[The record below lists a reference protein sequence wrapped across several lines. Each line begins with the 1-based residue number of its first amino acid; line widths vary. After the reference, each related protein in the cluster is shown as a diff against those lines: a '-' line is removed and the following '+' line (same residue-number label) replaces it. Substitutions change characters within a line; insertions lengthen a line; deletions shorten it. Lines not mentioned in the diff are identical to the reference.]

1 MKFLKFL
8 KFLKKIILGTIF
20 FVIKEIFSFLIKGF
34 LFLVILLG
42 IGGIV
47 LNEFFQKNKI
57 VIENESYIELD
68 LAREFKEKNKNLPEI
83 LKNEDINFYSLLKT
97 FDSIEK
103 DEKIKGVILK
113 LDNLA
118 LNRGQIEEL
127 SEKLTS
133 LKEKNK
139 IVYSYM
145 TSVDNRNYSLAAK
158 SSEIFMPPAMS
169 ANVNITGY
177 YAEMMYYKNLADR
190 LGIKVNVVHVGD
202 YKSCGEQYVKDKMS
216 PEYRENMERLL
227 NKVYDNFVEDISED
241 RKLNKNLINERIL
254 AGDLMVSEPYQLK
267 KLGMV
272 DELMYY
278 EQIKEFLGEKK
289 IVSLEKYAQYV
300 QSSKKIDKKNSDKIA
315 IIYGEGTI
323 LMGEEPRNLSDQ
335 LTPNVIVSELDKALK
350 DKNVKGI
357 VLRINS
363 PGGSALASAIINNKI
378 KEVNKVKPVYV
389 SIGGVAASGGYYIS
403 ANAKKIFADKE
414 SLTGSIGVVS
424 LIPNIKELVGK
435 IDINVEELKKGEY
448 ADIYSLTNEVNK
460 DKLDKIYASNLK
472 VYDEFLNVV
481 SEGRDLNREY
491 VHSIAQGKVW
501 LGEEALELKLVDEIG
516 GIEATISGLAK
527 DLNLTSYNVI
537 EISESLDYNS
547 ILKKYLPLMKIS
559 EKIKSTFIEKELY
572 FKSLYYF
579 PYNI

>member
-1 MKFLKFL
+1 MKIL

-20 FVIKEIFSFLIKGF
+20 FITKEIFSFLIKGF
-34 LFLVILLG
+34 LFLIIILG
-42 IGGIV
+42 ISGVV
-47 LNEFFQKNKI
+47 LNEFFKKDNI
-57 VIENESYIELD
+57 IIENESYIEID
-68 LAREFKEKNKNLPEI
+68 LAREFREKTKNLPEI
-83 LKNEDINFYSLLKT
+83 LKNEDVNFYSLLKT

-103 DEKIKGVILK
+103 EEKIKGVILK

-127 SEKLTS
+127 SKKIAS
-133 LKEKNK
+133 LKSNNK
-139 IVYSYM
+139 IIYSYM
-145 TSVDNRNYSLAAK
+145 TSVDNKNYSLATK
-158 SSEIFMPPAMS
+158 SNEIFMPPAMS

-177 YAEMMYYKNLADR
+177 YTEMMYYKNLADK

-202 YKSCGEQYVKDKMS
+202 YKSYGEQYVKDKMS
-216 PEYRENMERLL
+216 PEYKENMERLL
-227 NKVYDNFVEDISED
+227 NKVYDNFVDNISED
-241 RKLNKNLINERIL
+241 RRLNKNLINERIL

-278 EQIKEFLGEKK
+278 EQIKEFVGKK
-289 IVSLEKYAQYV
+289 KVISLDKYLQYV
-300 QSSKKIDKKNSDKIA
+300 YDNKKSTKKNNDKIA
-315 IIYGEGTI
+315 IIYAEGTI

-335 LTPNVIVSELDKALK
+335 LTPNTIIAELDKALK
-350 DKNVKGI
+350 NKNIKGI
-357 VLRINS
+357 VLRVNS
-363 PGGSALASAIINNKI
+363 PGGSALASAVINNKI
-378 KEVNKVKPVYV
+378 KEVDKVKPVYV
-389 SIGGVAASGGYYIS
+389 SIGGIAASGGYYIS
-403 ANAKKIFADKE
+403 ADAKKIFADKG

-424 LIPNIKELVGK
+424 LIPNVKELVEK
-435 IDINVEELKKGEY
+435 IDINIEELKKGEY
-448 ADIYSLTNEVNK
+448 ADIYSLTNEVTK

-501 LGEEALELKLVDEIG
+501 LGEEALELKLVDKIG
-516 GIEATISGLAK
+516 GIEDTISNLAK
-527 DLNLTSYNVI
+527 DLNLTHYDVI

-547 ILKKYLPLMKIS
+547 ILKKYIPLIEVNDKIQS
-559 EKIKSTFIEKELY
+559 IFVEKELY

>member
-1 MKFLKFL
+1 VKIL

-20 FVIKEIFSFLIKGF
+20 FITKEIFSFLIKGF
-34 LFLVILLG
+34 LFLIIILG
-42 IGGIV
+42 ISGVV
-47 LNEFFQKNKI
+47 LNEFFKKDNI
-57 VIENESYIELD
+57 IIENESYIEID
-68 LAREFKEKNKNLPEI
+68 LAREFREKTKNLPEI
-83 LKNEDINFYSLLKT
+83 LKNEDVNFYSLLKT

-127 SEKLTS
+127 SKKIAS
-133 LKEKNK
+133 LKSNNK
-139 IVYSYM
+139 IIYSYM
-145 TSVDNRNYSLAAK
+145 TSVDNRNYSLASK
-158 SSEIFMPPAMS
+158 SNEIFMPPAMS

-177 YAEMMYYKNLADR
+177 YTEMMYYKNLADK
-190 LGIKVNVVHVGD
+190 LGIKVNVIHIGD
-202 YKSCGEQYVKDKMS
+202 YKSYGEQYVKDKMS
-216 PEYRENMERLL
+216 PEYKENMERLL
-227 NKVYDNFVEDISED
+227 NKVYDNFVDNISED
-241 RKLNKNLINERIL
+241 RRLNKNLINERIL

-278 EQIKEFLGEKK
+278 EQIKEFVGKK
-289 IVSLEKYAQYV
+289 KVISLDKYLQYV
-300 QSSKKIDKKNSDKIA
+300 YDNKKSTKKNNDKIA
-315 IIYGEGTI
+315 IIYAEGTI

-335 LTPNVIVSELDKALK
+335 LTLNTIITELDKALK
-350 DKNVKGI
+350 NKNIKGI
-357 VLRINS
+357 VLRVNS
-363 PGGSALASAIINNKI
+363 PGGSALASAVINNKI

-389 SIGGVAASGGYYIS
+389 SIGGIAASGGYYIS
-403 ANAKKIFADKE
+403 ADAKKIFADKG

-424 LIPNIKELVGK
+424 LIPNVKELVEK
-435 IDINVEELKKGEY
+435 IDINIEELKKGEY
-448 ADIYSLTNEVNK
+448 ADIYSLTNEVTK

-516 GIEATISGLAK
+516 GIEDTISNLAK
-527 DLNLTSYNVI
+527 DLNLTHYDVI

-547 ILKKYLPLMKIS
+547 ILKKYIPLIEVNDKIQS
-559 EKIKSTFIEKELY
+559 IFVEKELY

>member
-1 MKFLKFL
+1 MKIL

-20 FVIKEIFSFLIKGF
+20 FITKEIFSFLIKGF
-34 LFLVILLG
+34 LFLIIILG
-42 IGGIV
+42 ISGVV
-47 LNEFFQKNKI
+47 LNEFFKKDNI
-57 VIENESYIELD
+57 IIENESYIEID
-68 LAREFKEKNKNLPEI
+68 LAREFREKTKNLPEI
-83 LKNEDINFYSLLKT
+83 LKNEDVNFYSLLKT

-127 SEKLTS
+127 SKKITS
-133 LKEKNK
+133 LKSNNK
-139 IVYSYM
+139 IIYSYM
-145 TSVDNRNYSLAAK
+145 TSVDNRNYSLATK
-158 SSEIFMPPAMS
+158 SNEIFMPPAMS

-177 YAEMMYYKNLADR
+177 YTEMMYYKNLADK

-202 YKSCGEQYVKDKMS
+202 YKSYGEQYVKDKMS
-216 PEYRENMERLL
+216 PEYKENMERLL
-227 NKVYDNFVEDISED
+227 NKVYDNFVDNISED
-241 RKLNKNLINERIL
+241 RRLNKNLINERIL

-278 EQIKEFLGEKK
+278 EQIKEFVGKK
-289 IVSLEKYAQYV
+289 KVISLDKYLQYV
-300 QSSKKIDKKNSDKIA
+300 YDNKKSTKKNNDKIA
-315 IIYGEGTI
+315 IIYAEGTI

-335 LTPNVIVSELDKALK
+335 LTPNTIIAELDKALK
-350 DKNVKGI
+350 NKNIKGI
-357 VLRINS
+357 VLRVNS
-363 PGGSALASAIINNKI
+363 PGGSALASAVINNKI

-389 SIGGVAASGGYYIS
+389 SIGGIAASGGYYIS
-403 ANAKKIFADKE
+403 ADAKKIFADKG

-424 LIPNIKELVGK
+424 LIPNVKELVEK
-435 IDINVEELKKGEY
+435 IDINIEELKKGEY
-448 ADIYSLTNEVNK
+448 ADIYSLTNEVTK

-516 GIEATISGLAK
+516 GIEDTISNLAK
-527 DLNLTSYNVI
+527 DLNLTHYDVI

-547 ILKKYLPLMKIS
+547 ILKKYIPLIEVNDKIQS
-559 EKIKSTFIEKELY
+559 IFVEKELY

>member
-1 MKFLKFL
+1 MKILR
-8 KFLKKIILGTIF
+8 FLKKIILGTIF
-20 FVIKEIFSFLIKGF
+20 FITKEIFSFLIKGF
-34 LFLVILLG
+34 LFLIIILG
-42 IGGIV
+42 ISGVV
-47 LNEFFQKNKI
+47 LNEFFKKDNI
-57 VIENESYIELD
+57 IIENESYIEID
-68 LAREFKEKNKNLPEI
+68 LAREFREKTKNLPEI
-83 LKNEDINFYSLLKT
+83 LKNEDVNFYSLLKT

-127 SEKLTS
+127 SKKIAS
-133 LKEKNK
+133 LKSNNK
-139 IVYSYM
+139 IIYSYM
-145 TSVDNRNYSLAAK
+145 TSVDNRNYSLASK
-158 SSEIFMPPAMS
+158 SNEIFMPPAMS

-177 YAEMMYYKNLADR
+177 YTEMMYYKNLADK

-202 YKSCGEQYVKDKMS
+202 YKSYGEQYVKDKMS
-216 PEYRENMERLL
+216 PEYKENMERLL
-227 NKVYDNFVEDISED
+227 NKVYDNFVDNLSED
-241 RKLNKNLINERIL
+241 RRLNKNLINERIL

-278 EQIKEFLGEKK
+278 EQIKEFVGKK
-289 IVSLEKYAQYV
+289 KVISLDKYLQYV
-300 QSSKKIDKKNSDKIA
+300 YDNKKSTKKNNDKIA
-315 IIYGEGTI
+315 IIYAEGTI

-335 LTPNVIVSELDKALK
+335 LTPNTIITELDKALK
-350 DKNVKGI
+350 NKNIKGI
-357 VLRINS
+357 VLRVNS
-363 PGGSALASAIINNKI
+363 PGGSALASAVINNKM

-389 SIGGVAASGGYYIS
+389 SIGGIAASGGYYIS
-403 ANAKKIFADKE
+403 ADAKKIFADKG

-424 LIPNIKELVGK
+424 LIPNVKELVEK
-435 IDINVEELKKGEY
+435 IDINIEELKKGEY
-448 ADIYSLTNEVNK
+448 ADIYSLTNEVTK

-516 GIEATISGLAK
+516 GIEDTISNLAK
-527 DLNLTSYNVI
+527 DLNLTHYDVI

-547 ILKKYLPLMKIS
+547 ILKKYIPLIEVNDKIQS
-559 EKIKSTFIEKELY
+559 IFVEKELY

>member
-1 MKFLKFL
+1 MKILR
-8 KFLKKIILGTIF
+8 FLKKIILGTIF
-20 FVIKEIFSFLIKGF
+20 FITKEIFSFLIKGF
-34 LFLVILLG
+34 LFLIIILG
-42 IGGIV
+42 ISGVV
-47 LNEFFQKNKI
+47 LNEFFKKDNI
-57 VIENESYIELD
+57 IIENESYIEID
-68 LAREFKEKNKNLPEI
+68 LAREFREKTKNLPEI
-83 LKNEDINFYSLLKT
+83 LKNEDVNFYSLLKT

-127 SEKLTS
+127 SKKIAS
-133 LKEKNK
+133 LKSNNK
-139 IVYSYM
+139 IIYSYM
-145 TSVDNRNYSLAAK
+145 TSVDNKNYSLATK
-158 SSEIFMPPAMS
+158 SNEIFMPPAMS

-177 YAEMMYYKNLADR
+177 YTEMMYYKNLADK

-202 YKSCGEQYVKDKMS
+202 YKSYGEQYVKDKMS
-216 PEYRENMERLL
+216 PEYKENMERLL
-227 NKVYDNFVEDISED
+227 NKVYDNFVDNISED
-241 RKLNKNLINERIL
+241 RRLNKNLINERIL

-278 EQIKEFLGEKK
+278 EQIKEFVGKK
-289 IVSLEKYAQYV
+289 KVISLDKYLQYV
-300 QSSKKIDKKNSDKIA
+300 YDNKKSTKKNNDKIA
-315 IIYGEGTI
+315 IIYAEGTI

-335 LTPNVIVSELDKALK
+335 LTPNTIIAELDKALK
-350 DKNVKGI
+350 NKNIKGI
-357 VLRINS
+357 VLRVNS
-363 PGGSALASAIINNKI
+363 PGGSALASAVINNKI
-378 KEVNKVKPVYV
+378 KEVDKVKPVYV
-389 SIGGVAASGGYYIS
+389 SIGGIAASGGYYIS
-403 ANAKKIFADKE
+403 ADAKKIFADKG

-424 LIPNIKELVGK
+424 LIPNVKELVEK
-435 IDINVEELKKGEY
+435 IDINIEELKKGEY
-448 ADIYSLTNEVNK
+448 ADIYSLTNEVTK

-516 GIEATISGLAK
+516 GIEDTISNLAK
-527 DLNLTSYNVI
+527 DLNLTHYDVI

-547 ILKKYLPLMKIS
+547 ILKKYIPLIEVNDKIQS
-559 EKIKSTFIEKELY
+559 IFVEKELY

>member
-1 MKFLKFL
+1 MKIL

-20 FVIKEIFSFLIKGF
+20 FITKEIFSFLIKGF
-34 LFLVILLG
+34 LFLIIILG
-42 IGGIV
+42 ISGVV
-47 LNEFFQKNKI
+47 LNEFFKKDNI
-57 VIENESYIELD
+57 IIENESYIEID
-68 LAREFKEKNKNLPEI
+68 LAREFREKTKNLPEI
-83 LKNEDINFYSLLKT
+83 LKNEDVNFYSLLKT

-127 SEKLTS
+127 SKKIAS
-133 LKEKNK
+133 LKSNNK
-139 IVYSYM
+139 IIYSYM
-145 TSVDNRNYSLAAK
+145 TSVDNRNYSLASK
-158 SSEIFMPPAMS
+158 SNEIFMPPAMS

-177 YAEMMYYKNLADR
+177 YTEMMYYKNLADK
-190 LGIKVNVVHVGD
+190 LGIKVNVIHIGD
-202 YKSCGEQYVKDKMS
+202 YKSYGEQYVKDKMS
-216 PEYRENMERLL
+216 PEYKENMERLL
-227 NKVYDNFVEDISED
+227 NKVYDNFVDNLSED
-241 RKLNKNLINERIL
+241 RRLNKNLINERIL

-278 EQIKEFLGEKK
+278 EQIKEFVGKK
-289 IVSLEKYAQYV
+289 KVISLDKYLQYV
-300 QSSKKIDKKNSDKIA
+300 YDNKKSTKKNNDKIA
-315 IIYGEGTI
+315 IIYAEGTI

-335 LTPNVIVSELDKALK
+335 LTPNTIITELDKALK
-350 DKNVKGI
+350 NKNIKGI
-357 VLRINS
+357 VLRVNS
-363 PGGSALASAIINNKI
+363 PGGSALASAVINNKI
-378 KEVNKVKPVYV
+378 KEVDKVKPVYV
-389 SIGGVAASGGYYIS
+389 SIGGIAASGGYYIS
-403 ANAKKIFADKE
+403 ADAKKIFADKG

-424 LIPNIKELVGK
+424 LIPNVKELVEK
-435 IDINVEELKKGEY
+435 IDINIEELKKGEY
-448 ADIYSLTNEVNK
+448 ADIYSLTNEVTK

-501 LGEEALELKLVDEIG
+501 LGEEALELKLVDKIG
-516 GIEATISGLAK
+516 GIEDTISNLAK
-527 DLNLTSYNVI
+527 DLNLTHYDVI

-547 ILKKYLPLMKIS
+547 ILKKYIPLIEVNDKIQS
-559 EKIKSTFIEKELY
+559 IFVEKELY

>member
-1 MKFLKFL
+1 MKIL

-20 FVIKEIFSFLIKGF
+20 FITKEIFSFLIKGF
-34 LFLVILLG
+34 LFLIIILG
-42 IGGIV
+42 ISGVV
-47 LNEFFQKNKI
+47 LNEFFKKDNI
-57 VIENESYIELD
+57 IIENESYIEID
-68 LAREFKEKNKNLPEI
+68 LAREFREKTKNLPEI
-83 LKNEDINFYSLLKT
+83 LKNEDVNFYSLLKT

-127 SEKLTS
+127 SKKIAS
-133 LKEKNK
+133 LKSNNK
-139 IVYSYM
+139 IIYSYM
-145 TSVDNRNYSLAAK
+145 TSVDNRNYSLATK
-158 SSEIFMPPAMS
+158 SNEIFMPPAMS

-177 YAEMMYYKNLADR
+177 YTEMMYYKNLADK

-202 YKSCGEQYVKDKMS
+202 YKSYGEQYVKDKMS
-216 PEYRENMERLL
+216 PEYKENMERLL
-227 NKVYDNFVEDISED
+227 NKVYDNFVDNISED
-241 RKLNKNLINERIL
+241 RRLNKNLINERIL

-278 EQIKEFLGEKK
+278 EQIKEFVGKK
-289 IVSLEKYAQYV
+289 KVISLDKYLQYV
-300 QSSKKIDKKNSDKIA
+300 YDNKKSTKKNNDKIA
-315 IIYGEGTI
+315 IIYAEGTI

-335 LTPNVIVSELDKALK
+335 LTPNTIITELDKALK
-350 DKNVKGI
+350 NKNIKGI
-357 VLRINS
+357 VLRVNS
-363 PGGSALASAIINNKI
+363 PGGSALASAVINNKI
-378 KEVNKVKPVYV
+378 KEVDKVKPVYV
-389 SIGGVAASGGYYIS
+389 SIGGIAASGGYYIS
-403 ANAKKIFADKE
+403 ADAKKIFADKG

-424 LIPNIKELVGK
+424 LIPNVKELVEK
-435 IDINVEELKKGEY
+435 IDINIEELKKGEY
-448 ADIYSLTNEVNK
+448 ADIYSLTNEVTK

-501 LGEEALELKLVDEIG
+501 LGEEALELKLVDKIG
-516 GIEATISGLAK
+516 GIEDTISNLAK
-527 DLNLTSYNVI
+527 DLNLTHYDVI

-547 ILKKYLPLMKIS
+547 ILKKYIPLIEVNDKIQS
-559 EKIKSTFIEKELY
+559 IFVEKELY

>member
-1 MKFLKFL
+1 MKIL

-20 FVIKEIFSFLIKGF
+20 FITKEIFSFLIKGF
-34 LFLVILLG
+34 LFLIIILG
-42 IGGIV
+42 ISGVV
-47 LNEFFQKNKI
+47 LNEFFKKDNI
-57 VIENESYIELD
+57 IIENESYIEID
-68 LAREFKEKNKNLPEI
+68 LAREFREKTKNLPEI
-83 LKNEDINFYSLLKT
+83 LKNEDVNFYSLLKT

-127 SEKLTS
+127 SKKIAS
-133 LKEKNK
+133 LKSNNK
-139 IVYSYM
+139 IIYSYM
-145 TSVDNRNYSLAAK
+145 TSVDNRNYSLATK
-158 SSEIFMPPAMS
+158 SNEIFMPPAMS

-177 YAEMMYYKNLADR
+177 YTEMMYYKNLADK
-190 LGIKVNVVHVGD
+190 LGIKVNVIHIGD
-202 YKSCGEQYVKDKMS
+202 YKSYGEQYVKDKMS
-216 PEYRENMERLL
+216 PEYKENMERLL
-227 NKVYDNFVEDISED
+227 NKVYDNFVDNLSED
-241 RKLNKNLINERIL
+241 RRLNKNLINERIL

-278 EQIKEFLGEKK
+278 EQIKEFVGKK
-289 IVSLEKYAQYV
+289 KVISLDKYLQYV
-300 QSSKKIDKKNSDKIA
+300 YDNKKSTKKNNDKIA
-315 IIYGEGTI
+315 IIYAEGTI

-335 LTPNVIVSELDKALK
+335 LTPNTIIAELDKALK
-350 DKNVKGI
+350 NKNIKGI
-357 VLRINS
+357 VLRVNS
-363 PGGSALASAIINNKI
+363 PGGSALASAVINNKI

-389 SIGGVAASGGYYIS
+389 SIGGIAASGGYYIS
-403 ANAKKIFADKE
+403 ADAKKIFADKG

-424 LIPNIKELVGK
+424 LIPNVKELVEK
-435 IDINVEELKKGEY
+435 IDINIEELKKGEY
-448 ADIYSLTNEVNK
+448 ADIYSLTNEVTK

-501 LGEEALELKLVDEIG
+501 LGEEALELKLVDKIG
-516 GIEATISGLAK
+516 GIEDTISNLAK
-527 DLNLTSYNVI
+527 DLNLTHYDVI

-547 ILKKYLPLMKIS
+547 ILKKYIPLIEVNDKIQS
-559 EKIKSTFIEKELY
+559 IFVEKELY

>member
-1 MKFLKFL
+1 MKILR
-8 KFLKKIILGTIF
+8 FLKKIILGTIF
-20 FVIKEIFSFLIKGF
+20 FITKEIFSFLIKGF
-34 LFLVILLG
+34 LFLIIILG
-42 IGGIV
+42 ISGVV
-47 LNEFFQKNKI
+47 LNEFFKKDNI
-57 VIENESYIELD
+57 IIENESYIEID
-68 LAREFKEKNKNLPEI
+68 LAREFREKTKNLPEI
-83 LKNEDINFYSLLKT
+83 LKNEDVNFYSLLKT

-127 SEKLTS
+127 SKKIAS
-133 LKEKNK
+133 LKSNNK
-139 IVYSYM
+139 IIYSYM
-145 TSVDNRNYSLAAK
+145 TSVDNRNYSLASK
-158 SSEIFMPPAMS
+158 SNEIFMPPAMS

-177 YAEMMYYKNLADR
+177 YTEMMYYKNLADK

-202 YKSCGEQYVKDKMS
+202 YKSYGEQYVKDKMS
-216 PEYRENMERLL
+216 PEYKENMERLL
-227 NKVYDNFVEDISED
+227 NKVYDNFVDNISED
-241 RKLNKNLINERIL
+241 RRLNKNLINERIL

-278 EQIKEFLGEKK
+278 EQIKEFVGKK
-289 IVSLEKYAQYV
+289 KVISLDKYLQYV
-300 QSSKKIDKKNSDKIA
+300 YDNKKSTKKNNDKIA
-315 IIYGEGTI
+315 IIYAEGTI

-335 LTPNVIVSELDKALK
+335 LTPNTIITELDKALK
-350 DKNVKGI
+350 NKNIKGI
-357 VLRINS
+357 VLRVNS
-363 PGGSALASAIINNKI
+363 PGGSALASAVINNKM

-389 SIGGVAASGGYYIS
+389 SIGGIAASGGYYIS
-403 ANAKKIFADKE
+403 ADAKKIFADKG

-424 LIPNIKELVGK
+424 LIPNVKELVEK
-435 IDINVEELKKGEY
+435 IDINIEELKKGEY
-448 ADIYSLTNEVNK
+448 ADIYSLTNEVTK

-516 GIEATISGLAK
+516 GIEDTISNLAK
-527 DLNLTSYNVI
+527 DLNLTHYDVI

-547 ILKKYLPLMKIS
+547 ILKKYIPLIEVNDKIQS
-559 EKIKSTFIEKELY
+559 IFVEKELY

>member
-1 MKFLKFL
+1 MKIL

-20 FVIKEIFSFLIKGF
+20 FITKEIFSFLIKGF
-34 LFLVILLG
+34 LFLIIILG
-42 IGGIV
+42 ISGVV
-47 LNEFFQKNKI
+47 LNEFFKKDNI
-57 VIENESYIELD
+57 IIENESYIEID
-68 LAREFKEKNKNLPEI
+68 LAREFREKTKNLPEI
-83 LKNEDINFYSLLKT
+83 LKNEDVNFYSLLKT

-127 SEKLTS
+127 SKKIAS
-133 LKEKNK
+133 LKSNNK
-139 IVYSYM
+139 IIYSYM
-145 TSVDNRNYSLAAK
+145 TSVDNRNYSLATK
-158 SSEIFMPPAMS
+158 SNEIFMPPAMS

-177 YAEMMYYKNLADR
+177 YTEMMYYKNLADK

-202 YKSCGEQYVKDKMS
+202 YKSYGEQYVKDKMS
-216 PEYRENMERLL
+216 PEYKENMERLL
-227 NKVYDNFVEDISED
+227 NKVYDNFVDNISED
-241 RKLNKNLINERIL
+241 RRLNKNLINEIIL

-278 EQIKEFLGEKK
+278 EQIKEFVGKK
-289 IVSLEKYAQYV
+289 KVISLDKYLQYV
-300 QSSKKIDKKNSDKIA
+300 YDNKKSTKKNNDKIA
-315 IIYGEGTI
+315 IIYAEGTI

-335 LTPNVIVSELDKALK
+335 LTPNTIITELDKALK
-350 DKNVKGI
+350 NKNIKGI
-357 VLRINS
+357 VLRVNS
-363 PGGSALASAIINNKI
+363 PGGSALASAVINNKI

-389 SIGGVAASGGYYIS
+389 SIGGIAASGGYYIS
-403 ANAKKIFADKE
+403 ADAKKIFADKG

-424 LIPNIKELVGK
+424 LIPNVKELVEK
-435 IDINVEELKKGEY
+435 IDINIEELKKGEY
-448 ADIYSLTNEVNK
+448 ADIYSLTNEVTK

-501 LGEEALELKLVDEIG
+501 LGEEAFELKLVDEIG
-516 GIEATISGLAK
+516 GIEDTISNLAK
-527 DLNLTSYNVI
+527 DLNLTHYDVI

-547 ILKKYLPLMKIS
+547 ILKKYIPLIEVNDKIQS
-559 EKIKSTFIEKELY
+559 IFVEKELY

>member
-1 MKFLKFL
+1 MKIL

-20 FVIKEIFSFLIKGF
+20 FITKEIFSFLIKGF
-34 LFLVILLG
+34 LFLIIILG
-42 IGGIV
+42 ISGVV
-47 LNEFFQKNKI
+47 LNEFFKKDNI
-57 VIENESYIELD
+57 IIENESYIEID
-68 LAREFKEKNKNLPEI
+68 LAREFREKTKNLPEI
-83 LKNEDINFYSLLKT
+83 LKNEDVNFYSLLKT
-97 FDSIEK
+97 FDSIKK

-127 SEKLTS
+127 SKKIAS
-133 LKEKNK
+133 LKSNNK
-139 IVYSYM
+139 IIYSYM
-145 TSVDNRNYSLAAK
+145 TSVDNRNYSLATK
-158 SSEIFMPPAMS
+158 SNEIFMPPAMS

-177 YAEMMYYKNLADR
+177 YTEMMYYKNLTDK
-190 LGIKVNVVHVGD
+190 LGIKVNVIHVGD
-202 YKSCGEQYVKDKMS
+202 YKSYGEQYVKDKMS
-216 PEYRENMERLL
+216 PEYKENMERLL
-227 NKVYDNFVEDISED
+227 NKVYDNFVDNISED
-241 RKLNKNLINERIL
+241 RRLNKNLINERIL

-278 EQIKEFLGEKK
+278 EQIKEFVGKK
-289 IVSLEKYAQYV
+289 KVISLDKYLQYV
-300 QSSKKIDKKNSDKIA
+300 YDNKKSTKKNNDKIA
-315 IIYGEGTI
+315 IIYAEGTI

-335 LTPNVIVSELDKALK
+335 LTPNTIIAELDKALK
-350 DKNVKGI
+350 NKNIKGI
-357 VLRINS
+357 VLRVNS
-363 PGGSALASAIINNKI
+363 PGGSALASAVINNKI
-378 KEVNKVKPVYV
+378 KEVDKVKPVYV
-389 SIGGVAASGGYYIS
+389 SIGGIAASGGYYIS
-403 ANAKKIFADKE
+403 ADAKKIFADKE

-424 LIPNIKELVGK
+424 LIPNVKELVEK
-435 IDINVEELKKGEY
+435 IDINIEELKKGEY
-448 ADIYSLTNEVNK
+448 ADIYSLTNEVTK

-516 GIEATISGLAK
+516 GIEDTISNLAK
-527 DLNLTSYNVI
+527 DLNLTHYDVI

-547 ILKKYLPLMKIS
+547 ILKKYIPLIEVNDKIQS
-559 EKIKSTFIEKELY
+559 IFVEKELY

>member
-1 MKFLKFL
+1 MKILKF
-8 KFLKKIILGTIF
+8 FKKIILGTIF
-20 FVIKEIFSFLIKGF
+20 FITKEIFSFLIKGF
-34 LFLVILLG
+34 LFLIIILG
-42 IGGIV
+42 ISGVV
-47 LNEFFQKNKI
+47 LNEFFKKDNI
-57 VIENESYIELD
+57 IIENESYIEID
-68 LAREFKEKNKNLPEI
+68 LAREFREKTKNLPEI
-83 LKNEDINFYSLLKT
+83 LKNEDVNFYSLLKT

-127 SEKLTS
+127 SKKIAS
-133 LKEKNK
+133 LKSNNK
-139 IVYSYM
+139 IIYSYM
-145 TSVDNRNYSLAAK
+145 TSVDNKNYSLATK
-158 SSEIFMPPAMS
+158 SNEIFMPPAMS

-177 YAEMMYYKNLADR
+177 YTEMMYYKNLADK

-202 YKSCGEQYVKDKMS
+202 YKSYGEQYVKDKMS
-216 PEYRENMERLL
+216 PEYKENMERLL
-227 NKVYDNFVEDISED
+227 NKVYDNFVDNISED
-241 RKLNKNLINERIL
+241 RRLNKNLINERIL

-278 EQIKEFLGEKK
+278 EQIKEFVGKK
-289 IVSLEKYAQYV
+289 KVISLDKYLQYV
-300 QSSKKIDKKNSDKIA
+300 YDNKKSTKKNNDKIA
-315 IIYGEGTI
+315 IIYAEGTI

-335 LTPNVIVSELDKALK
+335 LTPNTIIAELDKALK
-350 DKNVKGI
+350 NKNIKGI
-357 VLRINS
+357 VLRVNS
-363 PGGSALASAIINNKI
+363 PGGSALASAVINNKI

-389 SIGGVAASGGYYIS
+389 SIGGIAASGGYYIS
-403 ANAKKIFADKE
+403 ADAKKIFADKG

-424 LIPNIKELVGK
+424 LIPNVKELVEK
-435 IDINVEELKKGEY
+435 IDINIEELKKGEY
-448 ADIYSLTNEVNK
+448 ADIYSLTNEVTK

-501 LGEEALELKLVDEIG
+501 LGEEALELKLVDKIG
-516 GIEATISGLAK
+516 GIEDTISNLAK
-527 DLNLTSYNVI
+527 DLNLTHYDVI

-547 ILKKYLPLMKIS
+547 ILKKYIPLIEVNDKIQS
-559 EKIKSTFIEKELY
+559 IFVEKELY

>member
-1 MKFLKFL
+1 MKIL

-20 FVIKEIFSFLIKGF
+20 FITKEIFSFLIKGF
-34 LFLVILLG
+34 LFLIIILG
-42 IGGIV
+42 ISGVV
-47 LNEFFQKNKI
+47 LNEFFKKDNI
-57 VIENESYIELD
+57 IIENESYIEID
-68 LAREFKEKNKNLPEI
+68 LAREFREKTKNLPEI
-83 LKNEDINFYSLLKT
+83 LKNEDVNFYSLLKT

-127 SEKLTS
+127 SKKIAS
-133 LKEKNK
+133 LKSNNK
-139 IVYSYM
+139 IIYSYM
-145 TSVDNRNYSLAAK
+145 TSVDNRNYSLATK
-158 SSEIFMPPAMS
+158 SNEIFMPPAMS

-177 YAEMMYYKNLADR
+177 YTEMMYYKNLADK

-202 YKSCGEQYVKDKMS
+202 YKSYGEQYVKDKMS
-216 PEYRENMERLL
+216 PEYKENMERLL
-227 NKVYDNFVEDISED
+227 NKVYDNFVDNISED
-241 RKLNKNLINERIL
+241 RRLNKNLINERIL

-278 EQIKEFLGEKK
+278 EQIKEFVGKK
-289 IVSLEKYAQYV
+289 KVISLDKYLQYV
-300 QSSKKIDKKNSDKIA
+300 YDNKKSTKKNNDKIA
-315 IIYGEGTI
+315 IIYAEGTI

-335 LTPNVIVSELDKALK
+335 LTPNTIIAELDKALK
-350 DKNVKGI
+350 NKNIKGI
-357 VLRINS
+357 VLRVNS
-363 PGGSALASAIINNKI
+363 PGGSALASAVINNKI

-389 SIGGVAASGGYYIS
+389 SIGGIAASGGYYIS
-403 ANAKKIFADKE
+403 ADAKKIFADKG

-424 LIPNIKELVGK
+424 LIPNVKELVEK
-435 IDINVEELKKGEY
+435 IDINIEELKKGEY
-448 ADIYSLTNEVNK
+448 ADIYSLTNEVTK

-516 GIEATISGLAK
+516 GIEDTISNLAK
-527 DLNLTSYNVI
+527 DLNLTHYDII

-547 ILKKYLPLMKIS
+547 ILKKYIPLIEVNDKIQS
-559 EKIKSTFIEKELY
+559 IFVEKELY

>member
-1 MKFLKFL
+1 MKILKF
-8 KFLKKIILGTIF
+8 FKKIILGTIF
-20 FVIKEIFSFLIKGF
+20 FITKEIFSFLIKGF
-34 LFLVILLG
+34 LFLIIILG
-42 IGGIV
+42 ISGVV
-47 LNEFFQKNKI
+47 LNEFFKKDNI
-57 VIENESYIELD
+57 IIENESYIEID
-68 LAREFKEKNKNLPEI
+68 LAREFREKTKNLPEI
-83 LKNEDINFYSLLKT
+83 LKNEDVNFYSLLKT

-127 SEKLTS
+127 SKKIAS
-133 LKEKNK
+133 LKSNNK
-139 IVYSYM
+139 IIYSYM
-145 TSVDNRNYSLAAK
+145 TSVDNRNYSLATK
-158 SSEIFMPPAMS
+158 SNEIFMPPAMS

-177 YAEMMYYKNLADR
+177 YTEMMYYKNLADK

-202 YKSCGEQYVKDKMS
+202 YKSYGEQYVKDKMS
-216 PEYRENMERLL
+216 PEYKENMERLL
-227 NKVYDNFVEDISED
+227 NKVYDNFVDNISED
-241 RKLNKNLINERIL
+241 RRLNKNLINERIL

-278 EQIKEFLGEKK
+278 EQIKEFVGKK
-289 IVSLEKYAQYV
+289 KVISLDKYLQYV
-300 QSSKKIDKKNSDKIA
+300 YDNKKSTKKNNDKIA
-315 IIYGEGTI
+315 IIYAEGTI

-335 LTPNVIVSELDKALK
+335 LTPNTIITELDKALK
-350 DKNVKGI
+350 NKNIKGI
-357 VLRINS
+357 VLRVNS
-363 PGGSALASAIINNKI
+363 PGGSALASAVINNKI

-389 SIGGVAASGGYYIS
+389 SIGGIAASGGYYIS
-403 ANAKKIFADKE
+403 ADAKKIFADKG

-424 LIPNIKELVGK
+424 LIPNVKELVEK
-435 IDINVEELKKGEY
+435 IDINIEELKKGEY
-448 ADIYSLTNEVNK
+448 ADIYSLTNEVTK

-501 LGEEALELKLVDEIG
+501 LGEEALELKLVDKIG
-516 GIEATISGLAK
+516 GIEDTISNLAK
-527 DLNLTSYNVI
+527 DLNLTHYDVI

-547 ILKKYLPLMKIS
+547 ILKKYIPLIEVNDKIQS
-559 EKIKSTFIEKELY
+559 IFVEKELY

>member
-1 MKFLKFL
+1 MKIL

-20 FVIKEIFSFLIKGF
+20 FITKEIFSFLIKGF
-34 LFLVILLG
+34 LFLIIILG
-42 IGGIV
+42 ISGVV
-47 LNEFFQKNKI
+47 LNEFFKKDNI
-57 VIENESYIELD
+57 IIENESYIEID
-68 LAREFKEKNKNLPEI
+68 LAREFREKTKNLPEI
-83 LKNEDINFYSLLKT
+83 LKNEDVNFYSLLKT

-127 SEKLTS
+127 SKKIAS
-133 LKEKNK
+133 LKSNNK
-139 IVYSYM
+139 IIYSYM
-145 TSVDNRNYSLAAK
+145 TSVDNRNYSLATK
-158 SSEIFMPPAMS
+158 SNEIFMPPAMS

-177 YAEMMYYKNLADR
+177 YTEMMYYKNLADK

-202 YKSCGEQYVKDKMS
+202 YKSYGEQYVKDKMS
-216 PEYRENMERLL
+216 PEYKENMERLL
-227 NKVYDNFVEDISED
+227 NKVYDNFVDNISEN
-241 RKLNKNLINERIL
+241 RRLNKNLINERIL

-278 EQIKEFLGEKK
+278 EQIKEFVGKK
-289 IVSLEKYAQYV
+289 KVISLDKYLQYV
-300 QSSKKIDKKNSDKIA
+300 YDNKKSTKKNNDKIA
-315 IIYGEGTI
+315 IIYAEGTI

-335 LTPNVIVSELDKALK
+335 LTPNTIIAELDKALK
-350 DKNVKGI
+350 NKNIKGI
-357 VLRINS
+357 VLRVNS
-363 PGGSALASAIINNKI
+363 PGGSALASAVINNKI

-389 SIGGVAASGGYYIS
+389 SIGGIAASGGYYIS
-403 ANAKKIFADKE
+403 ADAKKIFADKG

-424 LIPNIKELVGK
+424 LIPNVKELVEK
-435 IDINVEELKKGEY
+435 IDINIEELKKGEY
-448 ADIYSLTNEVNK
+448 ADIYSLTNEVTK

-501 LGEEALELKLVDEIG
+501 LGEEALELKLVDKIG
-516 GIEATISGLAK
+516 GIEDTISNLAK
-527 DLNLTSYNVI
+527 DLNLTHYDVI

-547 ILKKYLPLMKIS
+547 ILKKYIPLIEVNDKIQS
-559 EKIKSTFIEKELY
+559 IFVEKELY

>member
-1 MKFLKFL
+1 MKIL

-20 FVIKEIFSFLIKGF
+20 FITKEIFSFLIKGF
-34 LFLVILLG
+34 LVLIIILG
-42 IGGIV
+42 ISGVV
-47 LNEFFQKNKI
+47 LNEFFKKDNI
-57 VIENESYIELD
+57 IIENESYIEID
-68 LAREFKEKNKNLPEI
+68 LAREFREKTKNLPEI
-83 LKNEDINFYSLLKT
+83 LKNEDVNFYSLLKT

-127 SEKLTS
+127 SKKIAS
-133 LKEKNK
+133 LKSNNK
-139 IVYSYM
+139 IIYSYM
-145 TSVDNRNYSLAAK
+145 TSVDNRNYSLASK
-158 SSEIFMPPAMS
+158 SNEIFMPPAMS

-177 YAEMMYYKNLADR
+177 YTEMMYYKNLADK
-190 LGIKVNVVHVGD
+190 LGIKVNVIHIGD
-202 YKSCGEQYVKDKMS
+202 YKSYGEQYVKDKMS
-216 PEYRENMERLL
+216 PEYKENMERLL
-227 NKVYDNFVEDISED
+227 NKVYDNFVDNISED
-241 RKLNKNLINERIL
+241 RRLNKNLINERIL

-278 EQIKEFLGEKK
+278 EQIKEFVGKK
-289 IVSLEKYAQYV
+289 KVISLDKYLQYV
-300 QSSKKIDKKNSDKIA
+300 YDNKKSTKKNNDKIA
-315 IIYGEGTI
+315 IIYAEGTI

-335 LTPNVIVSELDKALK
+335 LTPNTIITELDKALK
-350 DKNVKGI
+350 NKNIKGI
-357 VLRINS
+357 VLRVNS
-363 PGGSALASAIINNKI
+363 PGGSALASAVINNKI

-389 SIGGVAASGGYYIS
+389 SIGGIAASGGYYIS
-403 ANAKKIFADKE
+403 ADAKKIFADKG

-424 LIPNIKELVGK
+424 LIPNVKELVEK
-435 IDINVEELKKGEY
+435 IDINIEELKKGEY
-448 ADIYSLTNEVNK
+448 ADIYSLTNEVTK

-516 GIEATISGLAK
+516 GIEDTISNLAK
-527 DLNLTSYNVI
+527 DLNLTHYDVI

-547 ILKKYLPLMKIS
+547 ILKKYIPLIEVNDKIQS
-559 EKIKSTFIEKELY
+559 IFVEKELY

>member
-1 MKFLKFL
+1 MKIL
-8 KFLKKIILGTIF
+8 KFLKKIIFGTIF
-20 FVIKEIFSFLIKGF
+20 FIIKEIFSFLIKGF
-34 LFLVILLG
+34 LFLIILLG
-42 IGGIV
+42 LSSVI
-47 LNEFFQKNKI
+47 LNEFFKKDSI
-57 VIENESYIELD
+57 IIENESYVEVD
-68 LAREFKEKNKNLPEI
+68 LAREFREKNKNLPEI

-103 DEKIKGVILK
+103 DDKVKGVVLK
-113 LDNLA
+113 LDNLT

-133 LKEKNK
+133 LKAKNK
-139 IVYSYM
+139 TVYSYM
-145 TSVDNRNYSLAAK
+145 TSVDNRNYSLATK
-158 SSEIFMPPAMS
+158 SSEIFMPPVMS

-202 YKSCGEQYVKDKMS
+202 YKSYGEQYVKDKMS

-227 NKVYDNFVEDISED
+227 NKVYDNFVENISED
-241 RKLNKNLINERIL
+241 RKLNRNLINERIL
-254 AGDLMVSEPYQLK
+254 DGDLMVSEPYQLK

-289 IVSLEKYAQYV
+289 IVSLEKYTQYV
-300 QSSKKIDKKNSDKIA
+300 QSTKKLNRKNSEKIA
-315 IIYGEGTI
+315 IIYAEGTI

-335 LTPNVIVSELDKALK
+335 LTPNVILSELDKALK
-350 DKNVKGI
+350 DKNIKGI
-357 VLRINS
+357 VLRVNS

-378 KEVNKVKPVYV
+378 KEVNKKKPVYV

-403 ANAKKIFADKE
+403 ADAKKIFADRG

-481 SEGRDLNREY
+481 SEGRELDREY

-501 LGEEALELKLVDEIG
+501 LGEEALNLKLVDEIG
-516 GIEATISGLAK
+516 GIETAINGLAK
-527 DLNLTSYNVI
+527 DLNLNNYDIV
-537 EISESLDYNS
+537 EISESLNYNS
-547 ILKKYLPLMKIS
+547 LLKKYLPLMKLS
-559 EKIKSTFIEKELY
+559 EKIQSTFIEKELY

>member
-1 MKFLKFL
+1 MKILR
-8 KFLKKIILGTIF
+8 FLKKIILGTIF
-20 FVIKEIFSFLIKGF
+20 FITKEIFSFLIKGF
-34 LFLVILLG
+34 LFLIIILG
-42 IGGIV
+42 ISGVV
-47 LNEFFQKNKI
+47 LNEFFKKDNI
-57 VIENESYIELD
+57 IIENESYIEID
-68 LAREFKEKNKNLPEI
+68 LAREFREKTKNLPEI
-83 LKNEDINFYSLLKT
+83 LKNEDVNFYSLLKT

-127 SEKLTS
+127 SKKIAS
-133 LKEKNK
+133 LKSNNK
-139 IVYSYM
+139 IIYSYM
-145 TSVDNRNYSLAAK
+145 TSVDNRNYSLATK
-158 SSEIFMPPAMS
+158 SNEIFMPPAMS

-177 YAEMMYYKNLADR
+177 YTEMMYYKNLADK

-202 YKSCGEQYVKDKMS
+202 YKSYGEQYVKDKMS
-216 PEYRENMERLL
+216 PEYKENMERLL
-227 NKVYDNFVEDISED
+227 NKVYDNFVDNISED
-241 RKLNKNLINERIL
+241 RRLNKNLINERIL

-278 EQIKEFLGEKK
+278 EQIKEFVGKK
-289 IVSLEKYAQYV
+289 KVISLDKYLQYV
-300 QSSKKIDKKNSDKIA
+300 YDNKKSTKKNNDKIA
-315 IIYGEGTI
+315 IIYAEGTI

-335 LTPNVIVSELDKALK
+335 LTPNTIIAELDKALK
-350 DKNVKGI
+350 NKNIKGI
-357 VLRINS
+357 VLRVNS
-363 PGGSALASAIINNKI
+363 PGGSALASAVINNKI

-389 SIGGVAASGGYYIS
+389 SIGGIAASGGYYIS
-403 ANAKKIFADKE
+403 ADAKKIFADKG

-424 LIPNIKELVGK
+424 LIPNVKELVEK
-435 IDINVEELKKGEY
+435 IDINIEELKKGEY
-448 ADIYSLTNEVNK
+448 ADIYSLTNEVTK

-516 GIEATISGLAK
+516 GIEDTISNLAK
-527 DLNLTSYNVI
+527 DLNLTHYDVI

-547 ILKKYLPLMKIS
+547 ILKKYIPLIEVNDKIQS
-559 EKIKSTFIEKELY
+559 IFVEKELY

>member
-1 MKFLKFL
+1 MKIL

-20 FVIKEIFSFLIKGF
+20 FITKEIFSFLIKGF
-34 LFLVILLG
+34 LFLIIILG
-42 IGGIV
+42 ISGVV
-47 LNEFFQKNKI
+47 LNEFFKKDNI
-57 VIENESYIELD
+57 IIENESYIEID
-68 LAREFKEKNKNLPEI
+68 LAREFREKTKNLPEI
-83 LKNEDINFYSLLKT
+83 LKNEDVNFYSLLKT

-127 SEKLTS
+127 SKKIAS
-133 LKEKNK
+133 LKSNNK
-139 IVYSYM
+139 IIYSYM
-145 TSVDNRNYSLAAK
+145 TSVDNRNYSLASK
-158 SSEIFMPPAMS
+158 SNEIFMPPAMS

-177 YAEMMYYKNLADR
+177 YTEMMYYKNLADK
-190 LGIKVNVVHVGD
+190 LGIKVNVIHIGD
-202 YKSCGEQYVKDKMS
+202 YKSYGEQYVKDKMS
-216 PEYRENMERLL
+216 PEYKENMERLL
-227 NKVYDNFVEDISED
+227 NKVYDNFVDNLSED
-241 RKLNKNLINERIL
+241 RRLNKNLINERIL

-272 DELMYY
+272 NELMYY
-278 EQIKEFLGEKK
+278 EQIKEFVGKK
-289 IVSLEKYAQYV
+289 KVISLDKYLQYV
-300 QSSKKIDKKNSDKIA
+300 YDNKKSTKKNNDKIA
-315 IIYGEGTI
+315 IIYAEGTI

-335 LTPNVIVSELDKALK
+335 LTPNTIITELDKALK
-350 DKNVKGI
+350 NKNIKGI
-357 VLRINS
+357 VLRVNS
-363 PGGSALASAIINNKI
+363 PGGSALASAVINNKI

-389 SIGGVAASGGYYIS
+389 SIGGIAASGGYYIS
-403 ANAKKIFADKE
+403 ADAKKIFADKG

-424 LIPNIKELVGK
+424 LIPNVKELVEK
-435 IDINVEELKKGEY
+435 IDINIEELKKGEY
-448 ADIYSLTNEVNK
+448 ADIYSLTNEVTK

-516 GIEATISGLAK
+516 GIEDTISNLAK
-527 DLNLTSYNVI
+527 DLNLTHYDVI

-547 ILKKYLPLMKIS
+547 ILKKYIPLIEVNDKIQS
-559 EKIKSTFIEKELY
+559 IFVEKELY

>member
-1 MKFLKFL
+1 MKIL

-20 FVIKEIFSFLIKGF
+20 FITKEIFSFLIKGF
-34 LFLVILLG
+34 LFLIIILG
-42 IGGIV
+42 ISGVV
-47 LNEFFQKNKI
+47 LNEFFKKDNI
-57 VIENESYIELD
+57 IIENESYIEID
-68 LAREFKEKNKNLPEI
+68 LAREFREKTKNLPEI
-83 LKNEDINFYSLLKT
+83 LKNEDVNFYSLLKT

-127 SEKLTS
+127 SKKIAS
-133 LKEKNK
+133 LKSNNK
-139 IVYSYM
+139 IIYSYM
-145 TSVDNRNYSLAAK
+145 TSVDNRNYSLATK
-158 SSEIFMPPAMS
+158 SNEIFMPPAMS

-177 YAEMMYYKNLADR
+177 YTEMMYYKNLADK

-202 YKSCGEQYVKDKMS
+202 YKSYGEQYVKDKMS
-216 PEYRENMERLL
+216 PEYKENMERLL
-227 NKVYDNFVEDISED
+227 NKVYDNFVDNISED
-241 RKLNKNLINERIL
+241 RRLNKNLINERIL

-278 EQIKEFLGEKK
+278 EQIKEFVGKK
-289 IVSLEKYAQYV
+289 KVISLDKYLQYV
-300 QSSKKIDKKNSDKIA
+300 YDNKKSTKKNNDKIA
-315 IIYGEGTI
+315 IIYAEGTI

-335 LTPNVIVSELDKALK
+335 LTPNTIITELDKALK
-350 DKNVKGI
+350 NKNIKGI
-357 VLRINS
+357 VLRVNS
-363 PGGSALASAIINNKI
+363 PGGSALASAVINNKI

-389 SIGGVAASGGYYIS
+389 SIGGIAASGGYYIS
-403 ANAKKIFADKE
+403 ADAKKIFADKG

-424 LIPNIKELVGK
+424 LIPNVKELVEK
-435 IDINVEELKKGEY
+435 IDINIEELKKGEY
-448 ADIYSLTNEVNK
+448 ADIYSLTNEVTK

-516 GIEATISGLAK
+516 GIEDTISNLAK
-527 DLNLTSYNVI
+527 DLNLTHYDVI

-547 ILKKYLPLMKIS
+547 ILKKYIPLIEVSDKIQS
-559 EKIKSTFIEKELY
+559 IFVEKELY

>member
-1 MKFLKFL
+1 MKIL

-20 FVIKEIFSFLIKGF
+20 FITKEIFSFLIKGF
-34 LFLVILLG
+34 LFLIIILG
-42 IGGIV
+42 ISGVV
-47 LNEFFQKNKI
+47 LNEFFKKDNI
-57 VIENESYIELD
+57 IIENESYIEID
-68 LAREFKEKNKNLPEI
+68 LAREFREKTKNLPEI
-83 LKNEDINFYSLLKT
+83 LKNEDVNFYSLLKT

-127 SEKLTS
+127 SKKIAS
-133 LKEKNK
+133 LKSNNK
-139 IVYSYM
+139 IIYSYM
-145 TSVDNRNYSLAAK
+145 TSVDNKNYSLATK
-158 SSEIFMPPAMS
+158 SNEIFMPPAMS

-177 YAEMMYYKNLADR
+177 YTEMMYYKNLADK

-202 YKSCGEQYVKDKMS
+202 YKSYGEQYVKDKMS
-216 PEYRENMERLL
+216 PEYKENMERLL
-227 NKVYDNFVEDISED
+227 NKVYDNFVDNISED
-241 RKLNKNLINERIL
+241 RRLNKNLINERIL

-278 EQIKEFLGEKK
+278 EQIKEFVGKK
-289 IVSLEKYAQYV
+289 KVISLDKYLQYV
-300 QSSKKIDKKNSDKIA
+300 YDNKKSTKKNNDKIA
-315 IIYGEGTI
+315 IIYAEGTI

-335 LTPNVIVSELDKALK
+335 LTPNTIITELDKALK
-350 DKNVKGI
+350 NKNIKGI
-357 VLRINS
+357 VLRVNS
-363 PGGSALASAIINNKI
+363 PGGSALASAVINNKI

-389 SIGGVAASGGYYIS
+389 SIGGIAASGGYYIS
-403 ANAKKIFADKE
+403 ADAKKIFADKG

-424 LIPNIKELVGK
+424 LIPNVKELVEK
-435 IDINVEELKKGEY
+435 IDINIEELKKGEY
-448 ADIYSLTNEVNK
+448 ADIYSLTNEVTK

-516 GIEATISGLAK
+516 GIEDTISNLAK
-527 DLNLTSYNVI
+527 DLNLTHYDVI

-547 ILKKYLPLMKIS
+547 ILKKYIPLIEVNDKIQS
-559 EKIKSTFIEKELY
+559 IFVEKELY

>member
-1 MKFLKFL
+1 MKILR
-8 KFLKKIILGTIF
+8 FLKKIILGTIF
-20 FVIKEIFSFLIKGF
+20 FITKEIFSFLIKGF
-34 LFLVILLG
+34 LFLIIILG
-42 IGGIV
+42 ISGVV
-47 LNEFFQKNKI
+47 LNEFFKKDNI
-57 VIENESYIELD
+57 IIENESYIEID
-68 LAREFKEKNKNLPEI
+68 LAREFREKTKNLPEI
-83 LKNEDINFYSLLKT
+83 LKNEDVNFYSLLKT

-127 SEKLTS
+127 SKKIAS
-133 LKEKNK
+133 LKSNNK
-139 IVYSYM
+139 IIYSYM
-145 TSVDNRNYSLAAK
+145 TSVDNRNYSLATK
-158 SSEIFMPPAMS
+158 SNEIFMPPAMS

-177 YAEMMYYKNLADR
+177 YTEMMYYKNLTDK
-190 LGIKVNVVHVGD
+190 LGIKVNVIHVGD
-202 YKSCGEQYVKDKMS
+202 YKSYGEQYVKDKMS
-216 PEYRENMERLL
+216 PEYKENMERLL
-227 NKVYDNFVEDISED
+227 NKVYDNFVDNISEN
-241 RKLNKNLINERIL
+241 RRLNKNLINERIL

-278 EQIKEFLGEKK
+278 EQIKEFVGKKK
-289 IVSLEKYAQYV
+289 IISLDKYLQYV
-300 QSSKKIDKKNSDKIA
+300 YDNKKSTKKNNDKIA
-315 IIYGEGTI
+315 IIYAEGTI

-335 LTPNVIVSELDKALK
+335 LTPNTIIAELDKALK
-350 DKNVKGI
+350 NKNIKGI

-363 PGGSALASAIINNKI
+363 PGGSALASAVINNKI
-378 KEVNKVKPVYV
+378 KEVDKVKPVYV
-389 SIGGVAASGGYYIS
+389 SIGGIAASGGYYIS
-403 ANAKKIFADKE
+403 ADAKKIFADKG

-424 LIPNIKELVGK
+424 LIPNVKELVEK
-435 IDINVEELKKGEY
+435 IDINIEELKKGEY
-448 ADIYSLTNEVNK
+448 ADIYSLTNEVTK

-516 GIEATISGLAK
+516 GIEDTISNLAK
-527 DLNLTSYNVI
+527 DLNLTHYDVI

-547 ILKKYLPLMKIS
+547 ILKKYIPLIEVNDKIQS
-559 EKIKSTFIEKELY
+559 IFVEKELY

>member
-1 MKFLKFL
+1 MKIL

-20 FVIKEIFSFLIKGF
+20 FITKEIFSFLIKGF
-34 LFLVILLG
+34 LFLIIILG
-42 IGGIV
+42 ISGVV
-47 LNEFFQKNKI
+47 LNEFFKKDNI
-57 VIENESYIELD
+57 IIENESYIEID
-68 LAREFKEKNKNLPEI
+68 LAREFREKTKNLPEI
-83 LKNEDINFYSLLKT
+83 LKNEDVNFYSLLKT

-127 SEKLTS
+127 SKKIAS
-133 LKEKNK
+133 LKSNNK
-139 IVYSYM
+139 IIYSYM
-145 TSVDNRNYSLAAK
+145 TSVDNRNYSLATK
-158 SSEIFMPPAMS
+158 SNEIFMPPAMS

-177 YAEMMYYKNLADR
+177 YTEMMYYKNLTDK
-190 LGIKVNVVHVGD
+190 LGIKVNVIHVGD
-202 YKSCGEQYVKDKMS
+202 YKSYGEQYVKDKMS
-216 PEYRENMERLL
+216 PEYKENMERLL
-227 NKVYDNFVEDISED
+227 NKVYDNFVDNISED
-241 RKLNKNLINERIL
+241 RRLNKNLINERIL

-278 EQIKEFLGEKK
+278 EQIKEFVGKK
-289 IVSLEKYAQYV
+289 KVISLDKYLQYV
-300 QSSKKIDKKNSDKIA
+300 YDNKKSTKKNNDKIA
-315 IIYGEGTI
+315 IIYAEGTI

-335 LTPNVIVSELDKALK
+335 LTPNTIIAELDKALK
-350 DKNVKGI
+350 NKNIKGI
-357 VLRINS
+357 VLRVNS
-363 PGGSALASAIINNKI
+363 PGGSALASAVINNKI
-378 KEVNKVKPVYV
+378 KEVDKVKPVYV
-389 SIGGVAASGGYYIS
+389 SIGGIAASGGYYIS
-403 ANAKKIFADKE
+403 ADAKKIFADKG

-424 LIPNIKELVGK
+424 LIPNVKELVEK
-435 IDINVEELKKGEY
+435 IDINIEELKKGEY
-448 ADIYSLTNEVNK
+448 ADIYSLTNEVTK

-516 GIEATISGLAK
+516 GIEDTISNLAK
-527 DLNLTSYNVI
+527 DLNLTHYDVI

-547 ILKKYLPLMKIS
+547 ILKKYIPLIEVNDKIQS
-559 EKIKSTFIEKELY
+559 IFVEKELY

>member
-1 MKFLKFL
+1 MKIL

-20 FVIKEIFSFLIKGF
+20 FITKEIFSFLIKGF
-34 LFLVILLG
+34 LFLIIILG
-42 IGGIV
+42 ISGVV
-47 LNEFFQKNKI
+47 LNEFFKKDNI
-57 VIENESYIELD
+57 IIENESYIEID
-68 LAREFKEKNKNLPEI
+68 LVREFREKTKNLPEI
-83 LKNEDINFYSLLKT
+83 LKNEDVNFYSLLKT

-127 SEKLTS
+127 SKKIAS
-133 LKEKNK
+133 LKSNNK
-139 IVYSYM
+139 IIYSYM
-145 TSVDNRNYSLAAK
+145 TSVDNRNYSLATK
-158 SSEIFMPPAMS
+158 SNEIFMPPAMS

-177 YAEMMYYKNLADR
+177 YTEMMYYKNLADK

-202 YKSCGEQYVKDKMS
+202 YKSYGEQYVKDKMS
-216 PEYRENMERLL
+216 PEYKENMERLL
-227 NKVYDNFVEDISED
+227 NKIYDNFVDNISED
-241 RKLNKNLINERIL
+241 RRLNKNLINERIL

-278 EQIKEFLGEKK
+278 EQIKEFVGKK
-289 IVSLEKYAQYV
+289 KVISLDKYLQYV
-300 QSSKKIDKKNSDKIA
+300 YDNKKSTKKNNDKIA
-315 IIYGEGTI
+315 IIYAEGTI

-335 LTPNVIVSELDKALK
+335 LTPNTIITELDKALK
-350 DKNVKGI
+350 NKNIKGI
-357 VLRINS
+357 VLRVNS
-363 PGGSALASAIINNKI
+363 PGGSALASAVINNKI
-378 KEVNKVKPVYV
+378 KEVDKVKPVYV
-389 SIGGVAASGGYYIS
+389 SIGGIAASGGYYIS
-403 ANAKKIFADKE
+403 ADAKKIFADKG

-424 LIPNIKELVGK
+424 LIPNVKELVEK
-435 IDINVEELKKGEY
+435 IDINIEELKKGEY
-448 ADIYSLTNEVNK
+448 ADIYSLTNEVTK

-501 LGEEALELKLVDEIG
+501 LGEEALELKLVDKIG
-516 GIEATISGLAK
+516 GIEDTISNLAK
-527 DLNLTSYNVI
+527 DLNLTHYDVI

-547 ILKKYLPLMKIS
+547 ILKKYIPLIEVNDKIQS
-559 EKIKSTFIEKELY
+559 IFVEKELY

>member
-1 MKFLKFL
+1 MKIL

-20 FVIKEIFSFLIKGF
+20 FITKEIFSFLIKGF
-34 LFLVILLG
+34 LFLIIILG
-42 IGGIV
+42 ISGVV
-47 LNEFFQKNKI
+47 LNEFFKKDNI
-57 VIENESYIELD
+57 IIENESYIEID
-68 LAREFKEKNKNLPEI
+68 LAREFREKTKNLPEI
-83 LKNEDINFYSLLKT
+83 LKNEDVNFYSLLKT

-127 SEKLTS
+127 SKKIAS
-133 LKEKNK
+133 LKSNNK
-139 IVYSYM
+139 IIYSYM
-145 TSVDNRNYSLAAK
+145 TSVDNRNYSLATK
-158 SSEIFMPPAMS
+158 SNEIFMPPAMS

-177 YAEMMYYKNLADR
+177 YTEMMYYKNLTDK
-190 LGIKVNVVHVGD
+190 LGIKVNVIHVGD
-202 YKSCGEQYVKDKMS
+202 YKSYGDQYVKDKMS
-216 PEYRENMERLL
+216 PEYKENMERLL
-227 NKVYDNFVEDISED
+227 NKVYDNFVDNISED
-241 RKLNKNLINERIL
+241 RRLNKNLINERIL

-278 EQIKEFLGEKK
+278 EQIKEFVGKK
-289 IVSLEKYAQYV
+289 KVISLDKYLQYV
-300 QSSKKIDKKNSDKIA
+300 YDNKKSTKKNNDKIA
-315 IIYGEGTI
+315 IIYAEGTI

-335 LTPNVIVSELDKALK
+335 LTPNTIITELDKALK
-350 DKNVKGI
+350 NKNIKGI
-357 VLRINS
+357 VLRVNS
-363 PGGSALASAIINNKI
+363 PGGSALASAVINNKI

-389 SIGGVAASGGYYIS
+389 SIGGIAASGGYYIS
-403 ANAKKIFADKE
+403 ADAKKIFADKG

-424 LIPNIKELVGK
+424 LIPNVKELVEK
-435 IDINVEELKKGEY
+435 IDINIEELKKGEY
-448 ADIYSLTNEVNK
+448 ADIYSLTNEVTK

-516 GIEATISGLAK
+516 GIEDTISNLAK
-527 DLNLTSYNVI
+527 DLNLTHYDVI

-547 ILKKYLPLMKIS
+547 ILKKYIPLIEVNDKIQS
-559 EKIKSTFIEKELY
+559 IFVEKELY

>member
-1 MKFLKFL
+1 MKILR
-8 KFLKKIILGTIF
+8 FLKKIILGTIF
-20 FVIKEIFSFLIKGF
+20 FITKEIFSFLIKGF
-34 LFLVILLG
+34 LFLIIILG
-42 IGGIV
+42 ISGVV
-47 LNEFFQKNKI
+47 LNEFFKKDNI
-57 VIENESYIELD
+57 IIENESYIEID
-68 LAREFKEKNKNLPEI
+68 LAREFREKTKNLPEI
-83 LKNEDINFYSLLKT
+83 LKNEDVNFYSLLIT

-127 SEKLTS
+127 SKKIAS
-133 LKEKNK
+133 LKSNNK
-139 IVYSYM
+139 IIYSYM
-145 TSVDNRNYSLAAK
+145 TSVDNKNYSLATK
-158 SSEIFMPPAMS
+158 SNEIFMPPAMS

-177 YAEMMYYKNLADR
+177 YTEMMYYKNLADK

-202 YKSCGEQYVKDKMS
+202 YKSYGEQYVKDKMS
-216 PEYRENMERLL
+216 PEYKENMERLL
-227 NKVYDNFVEDISED
+227 NKVYDNFLDNISED
-241 RKLNKNLINERIL
+241 RRLNKNLINERIL

-278 EQIKEFLGEKK
+278 EQIKEFVGKK
-289 IVSLEKYAQYV
+289 KVISLDKYLQYV
-300 QSSKKIDKKNSDKIA
+300 YDNKKSTKKNNDKIA
-315 IIYGEGTI
+315 IIYAEGTI

-335 LTPNVIVSELDKALK
+335 LTPNTIIAELDKALK
-350 DKNVKGI
+350 NKNIKGI
-357 VLRINS
+357 VLRVNS
-363 PGGSALASAIINNKI
+363 PGGSALASAVINNKI

-389 SIGGVAASGGYYIS
+389 SIGGIAASGGYYIS
-403 ANAKKIFADKE
+403 ADAKKIFADKG

-424 LIPNIKELVGK
+424 LIPNVKELVEK
-435 IDINVEELKKGEY
+435 IDINIEELKKGEY
-448 ADIYSLTNEVNK
+448 ADIYSLTNEVTK

-516 GIEATISGLAK
+516 GIEDTISNLAK
-527 DLNLTSYNVI
+527 DLNLTHYDVI

-547 ILKKYLPLMKIS
+547 ILKKYIPLIEVNDKIQS
-559 EKIKSTFIEKELY
+559 IFVEKELY

>member
-1 MKFLKFL
+1 MKIL

-20 FVIKEIFSFLIKGF
+20 FITKEIFSFLIKGF
-34 LFLVILLG
+34 LFLIIILG
-42 IGGIV
+42 ISGVV
-47 LNEFFQKNKI
+47 LNEFFKKDNI
-57 VIENESYIELD
+57 IIENESYIEID
-68 LAREFKEKNKNLPEI
+68 LAREFREKTKNLPEI
-83 LKNEDINFYSLLKT
+83 LKNEDVNFYSLLKT

-127 SEKLTS
+127 SKKIAS
-133 LKEKNK
+133 LKSNNK
-139 IVYSYM
+139 IIYSYM
-145 TSVDNRNYSLAAK
+145 TSVDNRNYSLATK
-158 SSEIFMPPAMS
+158 SNEIFMPPAMS

-177 YAEMMYYKNLADR
+177 YTEMMYYKNLTDK

-202 YKSCGEQYVKDKMS
+202 YKSYGEQYVKDKMS
-216 PEYRENMERLL
+216 PEYKENMERLL
-227 NKVYDNFVEDISED
+227 NKVYDNFVDNISED
-241 RKLNKNLINERIL
+241 RRLNKNLINEIIL

-278 EQIKEFLGEKK
+278 EQIKEFVGKK
-289 IVSLEKYAQYV
+289 KVISLDKYLQYV
-300 QSSKKIDKKNSDKIA
+300 YDNKKSTKKNNDKIA
-315 IIYGEGTI
+315 IIYAEGTI

-335 LTPNVIVSELDKALK
+335 LTPNTIIAELDKALK
-350 DKNVKGI
+350 NKNIKGI
-357 VLRINS
+357 VLRVNS
-363 PGGSALASAIINNKI
+363 PGGSALASAVINNKI
-378 KEVNKVKPVYV
+378 KEVDKVKPVYV
-389 SIGGVAASGGYYIS
+389 SIGGIAASGGYYIS
-403 ANAKKIFADKE
+403 ADAKKIFADKE

-424 LIPNIKELVGK
+424 LIPNVKELVEK
-435 IDINVEELKKGEY
+435 IDINIEELKKGEY
-448 ADIYSLTNEVNK
+448 ADIYSLTNEVTK

-501 LGEEALELKLVDEIG
+501 LGEEALELKLVDKIG
-516 GIEATISGLAK
+516 GIEDTISNLAK
-527 DLNLTSYNVI
+527 DLNLTHYDVI

-547 ILKKYLPLMKIS
+547 ILKKYIPLIEVNDKIQS
-559 EKIKSTFIEKELY
+559 IFVEKELY

>member
-1 MKFLKFL
+1 MKIL

-20 FVIKEIFSFLIKGF
+20 FITKEIFSFLIKGF
-34 LFLVILLG
+34 LFLIIILG
-42 IGGIV
+42 ISGVV
-47 LNEFFQKNKI
+47 LNEFFKKDNI
-57 VIENESYIELD
+57 IIENESYIEID
-68 LAREFKEKNKNLPEI
+68 LAREFREKTKNLPEI
-83 LKNEDINFYSLLKT
+83 LKNEDVNFYSLLKT

-127 SEKLTS
+127 SKKIAS
-133 LKEKNK
+133 LKSNNK
-139 IVYSYM
+139 IIYSYM
-145 TSVDNRNYSLAAK
+145 TSVDNKNYSLATK
-158 SSEIFMPPAMS
+158 SNEIFMPPAMS

-177 YAEMMYYKNLADR
+177 YTEMMYYKNLADK

-202 YKSCGEQYVKDKMS
+202 YKSYGEQYVKDKMS
-216 PEYRENMERLL
+216 PEYKENMERLL
-227 NKVYDNFVEDISED
+227 NKVYDNFVDNISED
-241 RKLNKNLINERIL
+241 RRLNKNLINERIL

-278 EQIKEFLGEKK
+278 EQIKEFVGKK
-289 IVSLEKYAQYV
+289 KVISLDKYLQYV
-300 QSSKKIDKKNSDKIA
+300 YDNKKSTKKNNDKIA
-315 IIYGEGTI
+315 IIYAEGTI

-335 LTPNVIVSELDKALK
+335 LTPNTIIAELDKALK
-350 DKNVKGI
+350 NKNIKGI
-357 VLRINS
+357 VLRVNS
-363 PGGSALASAIINNKI
+363 PGGSALASAVINNKI
-378 KEVNKVKPVYV
+378 KEVDKVKPVYV
-389 SIGGVAASGGYYIS
+389 SIGGIAASGGYYIS
-403 ANAKKIFADKE
+403 ADAKKIFADKG

-424 LIPNIKELVGK
+424 LIPNVKELVEK
-435 IDINVEELKKGEY
+435 IDINIEELKKGEY
-448 ADIYSLTNEVNK
+448 ADIYSLTNEVTK

-501 LGEEALELKLVDEIG
+501 LGEEALELKLVDKIG
-516 GIEATISGLAK
+516 GIEDTISNLAK
-527 DLNLTSYNVI
+527 DLNLTHYDVI

-547 ILKKYLPLMKIS
+547 ILKKYIPLIEVNDKIQS
-559 EKIKSTFIEKELY
+559 IFVEKELY

>member
-1 MKFLKFL
+1 MKILR
-8 KFLKKIILGTIF
+8 FLKKIILGTIF
-20 FVIKEIFSFLIKGF
+20 FITKEIFSFLIKGF
-34 LFLVILLG
+34 LFLIIILG
-42 IGGIV
+42 ISGVV
-47 LNEFFQKNKI
+47 LNEFFKKDNI
-57 VIENESYIELD
+57 IIENESYIEID
-68 LAREFKEKNKNLPEI
+68 LAREFREKTKNLPEI
-83 LKNEDINFYSLLKT
+83 LKNEDVNFYSLLIT

-127 SEKLTS
+127 SKKIAS
-133 LKEKNK
+133 LKSNNK
-139 IVYSYM
+139 IIYSYM
-145 TSVDNRNYSLAAK
+145 TSVDNKNYSLATK
-158 SSEIFMPPAMS
+158 SNEIFMPPAMS

-177 YAEMMYYKNLADR
+177 YTEMMYYKNLADK
-190 LGIKVNVVHVGD
+190 LGIKVNVIHVGD
-202 YKSCGEQYVKDKMS
+202 YKSYGEQYVKDKMS
-216 PEYRENMERLL
+216 PEYKENMERLL
-227 NKVYDNFVEDISED
+227 NKVYDNFVDNLSED
-241 RKLNKNLINERIL
+241 RRLNKNLINERIL

-278 EQIKEFLGEKK
+278 EQIKEFVGKK
-289 IVSLEKYAQYV
+289 KVISLDKYLQYV
-300 QSSKKIDKKNSDKIA
+300 YDNKKSTKKNNDKIA
-315 IIYGEGTI
+315 IIYAEGTI

-335 LTPNVIVSELDKALK
+335 LTPNTIITELDKALK
-350 DKNVKGI
+350 NKNIKGI
-357 VLRINS
+357 VLRVNS
-363 PGGSALASAIINNKI
+363 PGGSALASAVINNKI

-389 SIGGVAASGGYYIS
+389 SIGGIAASGGYYIS
-403 ANAKKIFADKE
+403 ADAKKIFADKE

-424 LIPNIKELVGK
+424 LIPNVKELVEK
-435 IDINVEELKKGEY
+435 IDINIEELKKGEY
-448 ADIYSLTNEVNK
+448 ADIYSLTNEVTK

-516 GIEATISGLAK
+516 GIEDTISNLAK
-527 DLNLTSYNVI
+527 DLNLTHYDVI

-547 ILKKYLPLMKIS
+547 ILKKYIPLIEVNDKIQS
-559 EKIKSTFIEKELY
+559 IFVEKELY

>member
-1 MKFLKFL
+1 MKIL

-20 FVIKEIFSFLIKGF
+20 FITKEIFSFLIKGF
-34 LFLVILLG
+34 LFLIIILG
-42 IGGIV
+42 ISGVV
-47 LNEFFQKNKI
+47 LNEFFKKDNI
-57 VIENESYIELD
+57 IIENESYIEID
-68 LAREFKEKNKNLPEI
+68 LAREFREKTKNLPEI
-83 LKNEDINFYSLLKT
+83 LKNEDVNFYSLLKT

-127 SEKLTS
+127 SKKIAS
-133 LKEKNK
+133 LKSNNK
-139 IVYSYM
+139 IIYSYM
-145 TSVDNRNYSLAAK
+145 TSVDNRNYSLATK
-158 SSEIFMPPAMS
+158 SNEIFMPPAMS

-177 YAEMMYYKNLADR
+177 YTEMMYYKNLADK
-190 LGIKVNVVHVGD
+190 LGIKVNVIHVGD
-202 YKSCGEQYVKDKMS
+202 YKSYGEQYVKDKMS
-216 PEYRENMERLL
+216 PEYKENMERLL
-227 NKVYDNFVEDISED
+227 NKVYDNFVDNISED
-241 RKLNKNLINERIL
+241 RRLNKNLINERIL

-278 EQIKEFLGEKK
+278 EQIKEFVGKK
-289 IVSLEKYAQYV
+289 KVISLDKYLQYV
-300 QSSKKIDKKNSDKIA
+300 YDNKKSTKKNNDKIA
-315 IIYGEGTI
+315 IIYAEGTI

-335 LTPNVIVSELDKALK
+335 LTPNTIIAELDKALK
-350 DKNVKGI
+350 NKNIKGI
-357 VLRINS
+357 VLRVNS
-363 PGGSALASAIINNKI
+363 PGGSALASAVINNKI
-378 KEVNKVKPVYV
+378 KEVDKVKPVYV
-389 SIGGVAASGGYYIS
+389 SIGGIAASGGYYIS
-403 ANAKKIFADKE
+403 ADAKKIFADKG

-424 LIPNIKELVGK
+424 LIPNVKELVEK
-435 IDINVEELKKGEY
+435 IDINIEELKKGEY
-448 ADIYSLTNEVNK
+448 ADIYSLTNEVTK

-501 LGEEALELKLVDEIG
+501 LGEEALELKLVDKIG
-516 GIEATISGLAK
+516 GIEDTISNLAK
-527 DLNLTSYNVI
+527 DLNLTHYDVI

-547 ILKKYLPLMKIS
+547 ILKKYIPLIEVNDKIQS
-559 EKIKSTFIEKELY
+559 IFVEKELY

>member
-1 MKFLKFL
+1 MKILR
-8 KFLKKIILGTIF
+8 FLKKIILGTIF
-20 FVIKEIFSFLIKGF
+20 FITKEIFSFLIKGF
-34 LFLVILLG
+34 LFLIIILG
-42 IGGIV
+42 ISGVV
-47 LNEFFQKNKI
+47 LNEFFKKDNI
-57 VIENESYIELD
+57 IIENESYIEID
-68 LAREFKEKNKNLPEI
+68 LAREFREKTKNLPEI
-83 LKNEDINFYSLLKT
+83 LKNEDVNFYSLLKT

-127 SEKLTS
+127 SKKIAS
-133 LKEKNK
+133 LKSNNK
-139 IVYSYM
+139 IIYSYI
-145 TSVDNRNYSLAAK
+145 TSVDNRNYSLATK
-158 SSEIFMPPAMS
+158 SNEIFMPPAMS

-177 YAEMMYYKNLADR
+177 YTKMMYYKNLADK

-202 YKSCGEQYVKDKMS
+202 YKSYGEQYVKDKMS
-216 PEYRENMERLL
+216 PEYKENMERLL
-227 NKVYDNFVEDISED
+227 NKVYDNFVDNISED
-241 RKLNKNLINERIL
+241 RRLNKNLINERIL

-278 EQIKEFLGEKK
+278 EQIKEFVGKK
-289 IVSLEKYAQYV
+289 KVISLDKYLQYV
-300 QSSKKIDKKNSDKIA
+300 YDNKKSTKKNNDKIA
-315 IIYGEGTI
+315 IIYAEGTI
-323 LMGEEPRNLSDQ
+323 LTGEEPRNLSDQ
-335 LTPNVIVSELDKALK
+335 LTPNTIIAELDKALK
-350 DKNVKGI
+350 NKNIKGI
-357 VLRINS
+357 VLRVNS
-363 PGGSALASAIINNKI
+363 PGGSALASAVINNKI
-378 KEVNKVKPVYV
+378 KEVDKVKPVYV
-389 SIGGVAASGGYYIS
+389 SIGGIAASGGYYIS
-403 ANAKKIFADKE
+403 ADAKKIFADKG

-424 LIPNIKELVGK
+424 LIPNVKELVEK
-435 IDINVEELKKGEY
+435 IDINIEELKKGEY
-448 ADIYSLTNEVNK
+448 ADIYSLTNEVTK

-516 GIEATISGLAK
+516 GIEDTISNLAK
-527 DLNLTSYNVI
+527 DLNLTHYDVI

-547 ILKKYLPLMKIS
+547 ILKKYIPLIEVSDKIQS
-559 EKIKSTFIEKELY
+559 IFVEKELY

>member
-1 MKFLKFL
+1 MKIL

-20 FVIKEIFSFLIKGF
+20 FITKEIFSFLIKGF
-34 LFLVILLG
+34 LFLIIILG
-42 IGGIV
+42 ISGVV
-47 LNEFFQKNKI
+47 LNEFFKKDNI
-57 VIENESYIELD
+57 IIENESYIEID
-68 LAREFKEKNKNLPEI
+68 LAREFREKTKNLPEI
-83 LKNEDINFYSLLKT
+83 LKNEDVNFYSLLKT

-127 SEKLTS
+127 SKKIAS
-133 LKEKNK
+133 LKSNNK
-139 IVYSYM
+139 IIYSYM
-145 TSVDNRNYSLAAK
+145 TSVDNRNYSLATK
-158 SSEIFMPPAMS
+158 SNEIFMPPAMS

-177 YAEMMYYKNLADR
+177 YTEMMYYKNLADK

-202 YKSCGEQYVKDKMS
+202 YKSYGEQYVKDKMS
-216 PEYRENMERLL
+216 PEYKENMERLL
-227 NKVYDNFVEDISED
+227 NKVYDNFVDNISED
-241 RKLNKNLINERIL
+241 RRLNKNLINEIIL

-278 EQIKEFLGEKK
+278 EQIKEFVGKK
-289 IVSLEKYAQYV
+289 KVISLDKYLQYV
-300 QSSKKIDKKNSDKIA
+300 YDNKKSTKKNNDKIA
-315 IIYGEGTI
+315 IIYAEGTI

-335 LTPNVIVSELDKALK
+335 LTPNTIITELDKALK
-350 DKNVKGI
+350 NKNIKGI
-357 VLRINS
+357 VLRVNS
-363 PGGSALASAIINNKI
+363 PGGSALASAVINNKI

-389 SIGGVAASGGYYIS
+389 SIGGIAASGGYYIS
-403 ANAKKIFADKE
+403 ADAKKIFADKG

-424 LIPNIKELVGK
+424 LIPNVKELVEK
-435 IDINVEELKKGEY
+435 IDINIEELKKGEY
-448 ADIYSLTNEVNK
+448 ADIYSLTNEVTK

-501 LGEEALELKLVDEIG
+501 LGEEAFELKLVDEIG
-516 GIEATISGLAK
+516 GIEDTISNLAK
-527 DLNLTSYNVI
+527 DLNLTHYDVI

-547 ILKKYLPLMKIS
+547 ILKKYIPLIEVSDKIQS
-559 EKIKSTFIEKELY
+559 IFVEKELY

>member
-1 MKFLKFL
+1 MKIL

-20 FVIKEIFSFLIKGF
+20 FITKEIFSFLIKGF
-34 LFLVILLG
+34 LFLIIILG
-42 IGGIV
+42 ISGVV
-47 LNEFFQKNKI
+47 LNEFFKKDNI
-57 VIENESYIELD
+57 IIENESYIEID
-68 LAREFKEKNKNLPEI
+68 LAREFREKTKNLPEI
-83 LKNEDINFYSLLKT
+83 LKNEDVNFYSLLKT

-127 SEKLTS
+127 SKKIAS
-133 LKEKNK
+133 LKSNNK
-139 IVYSYM
+139 IIYSYM
-145 TSVDNRNYSLAAK
+145 TSVDNRNYSLATK
-158 SSEIFMPPAMS
+158 SNEIFMPPAMS

-177 YAEMMYYKNLADR
+177 YTEMMYYKNLADK

-202 YKSCGEQYVKDKMS
+202 YKSYGEQYVKDKMS
-216 PEYRENMERLL
+216 PEYKENMERLL
-227 NKVYDNFVEDISED
+227 NKVYDNFVDNISED
-241 RKLNKNLINERIL
+241 RRLNKNLINEIIL

-278 EQIKEFLGEKK
+278 EQIKEFVGKK
-289 IVSLEKYAQYV
+289 KVISLDKYLQYV
-300 QSSKKIDKKNSDKIA
+300 YDNKKSTKKNNDKIA
-315 IIYGEGTI
+315 IIYAEGTI

-335 LTPNVIVSELDKALK
+335 LTPNTIITELDKALK
-350 DKNVKGI
+350 NKNIKGI
-357 VLRINS
+357 VLRVNS
-363 PGGSALASAIINNKI
+363 PGGSALASAVINNKI

-389 SIGGVAASGGYYIS
+389 SIGGIAASGGYYIS
-403 ANAKKIFADKE
+403 ADAKKIFADKE

-424 LIPNIKELVGK
+424 LIPNVKELVEK
-435 IDINVEELKKGEY
+435 IDINIEELKKGEY
-448 ADIYSLTNEVNK
+448 ADIYSLTNEVTK

-501 LGEEALELKLVDEIG
+501 LGEEALELKLVDKIG
-516 GIEATISGLAK
+516 GIEDTISNLAK
-527 DLNLTSYNVI
+527 DLNLTHYDVI

-547 ILKKYLPLMKIS
+547 ILKKYIPLIEVNDKIQS
-559 EKIKSTFIEKELY
+559 IFVEKELY

>member
-1 MKFLKFL
+1 MKIL

-20 FVIKEIFSFLIKGF
+20 FIIKEIFSFLIKGF
-34 LFLVILLG
+34 LFLIIILG
-42 IGGIV
+42 ISGII
-47 LNEFFQKNKI
+47 LNEFFQKDKI
-57 VIENESYIELD
+57 TIENESYIEID
-68 LAREFKEKNKNLPEI
+68 LAREFREKTKNLPEI
-83 LKNEDINFYSLLKT
+83 LKNEDVNFYSLLKT

-103 DEKIKGVILK
+103 DEKIRGVILK

-127 SEKLTS
+127 SKKITS
-133 LKEKNK
+133 LKSNNK
-139 IVYSYM
+139 IIYSYM
-145 TSVDNRNYSLAAK
+145 TSVDNRNYSLATK
-158 SSEIFMPPAMS
+158 SNEIFMPPAMS

-177 YAEMMYYKNLADR
+177 YTEMMYYKNLTDK
-190 LGIKVNVVHVGD
+190 LGIKVNVIHVGD
-202 YKSCGEQYVKDKMS
+202 YKSYGEQYVKDKMS
-216 PEYRENMERLL
+216 PEYKENMERLL
-227 NKVYDNFVEDISED
+227 NKVYDNFVDNISED
-241 RKLNKNLINERIL
+241 RRLNKNLINEIIL

-278 EQIKEFLGEKK
+278 EQIKEFVGKK
-289 IVSLEKYAQYV
+289 KVISLDKYLQYV
-300 QSSKKIDKKNSDKIA
+300 YDNKKSTKKNNDKIA
-315 IIYGEGTI
+315 IIYAEGTI

-335 LTPNVIVSELDKALK
+335 LTPNTIIAELDKALK
-350 DKNVKGI
+350 NKNIKGI
-357 VLRINS
+357 VLRVNS
-363 PGGSALASAIINNKI
+363 PGGSALASAVINNKI

-389 SIGGVAASGGYYIS
+389 SIGGIAASGGYYIS
-403 ANAKKIFADKE
+403 ADAKKIFADKE
-414 SLTGSIGVVS
+414 SFTGSIGVVS
-424 LIPNIKELVGK
+424 LIPNVKELVEK
-435 IDINVEELKKGEY
+435 IDINIEELKKGEY
-448 ADIYSLTNEVNK
+448 ADIYSLTNEVTK

-516 GIEATISGLAK
+516 GIEDTISNLAK
-527 DLNLTSYNVI
+527 DLNLTHYDVI

-547 ILKKYLPLMKIS
+547 ILKKYIPLIEVNDKIQS
-559 EKIKSTFIEKELY
+559 IFVEKELY

>member
-1 MKFLKFL
+1 MKIL

-20 FVIKEIFSFLIKGF
+20 FITKEIFSFLIKGF
-34 LFLVILLG
+34 LFLIIILG
-42 IGGIV
+42 ISGVV
-47 LNEFFQKNKI
+47 LNEFFKKDNI
-57 VIENESYIELD
+57 IIENESYIEID
-68 LAREFKEKNKNLPEI
+68 LAREFREKTKNLPEI
-83 LKNEDINFYSLLKT
+83 LKNEDVNFYSLLKT

-127 SEKLTS
+127 SKKIAS
-133 LKEKNK
+133 LKSNNK
-139 IVYSYM
+139 IIYSYM
-145 TSVDNRNYSLAAK
+145 TSVDNKNYSLATK
-158 SSEIFMPPAMS
+158 SNEIFMPPAMS

-177 YAEMMYYKNLADR
+177 YTEMMYYKNLADK

-202 YKSCGEQYVKDKMS
+202 YKSYGEQYVKDKMS
-216 PEYRENMERLL
+216 PEYKENMERLL
-227 NKVYDNFVEDISED
+227 NKVYDNFVDNISED
-241 RKLNKNLINERIL
+241 RRLNKNLINERIL

-272 DELMYY
+272 DELIYY
-278 EQIKEFLGEKK
+278 EQIKEFVGKK
-289 IVSLEKYAQYV
+289 KVISLDKYLQYV
-300 QSSKKIDKKNSDKIA
+300 YDNKKSTKKNNDKIA
-315 IIYGEGTI
+315 IIYAEGTI

-335 LTPNVIVSELDKALK
+335 LTPNTIITELDKALK
-350 DKNVKGI
+350 NKNIKGI
-357 VLRINS
+357 VLRVNS
-363 PGGSALASAIINNKI
+363 PGGSALASAVINNKI

-389 SIGGVAASGGYYIS
+389 SIGGIAASGGYYIS
-403 ANAKKIFADKE
+403 ADAKKIFADKG

-424 LIPNIKELVGK
+424 LIPNIKELVEK
-435 IDINVEELKKGEY
+435 IDINIEELKKGEY
-448 ADIYSLTNEVNK
+448 ADIYSLTNEVTK

-516 GIEATISGLAK
+516 GIEDTISNLAK
-527 DLNLTSYNVI
+527 DLNLTHYDVI

-547 ILKKYLPLMKIS
+547 ILKKYIPLIEVNDKIQS
-559 EKIKSTFIEKELY
+559 IFVEKELY

>member
-1 MKFLKFL
+1 MKILR
-8 KFLKKIILGTIF
+8 FLKKIILGTIF
-20 FVIKEIFSFLIKGF
+20 FITKEIFSFLIKGF
-34 LFLVILLG
+34 LFLIIILG
-42 IGGIV
+42 ISGVV
-47 LNEFFQKNKI
+47 LNEFFKKDNI
-57 VIENESYIELD
+57 IIENESYIEID
-68 LAREFKEKNKNLPEI
+68 LAREFREKTKNLPEI
-83 LKNEDINFYSLLKT
+83 LKNEDVNFYSLLKT

-127 SEKLTS
+127 SKKIAS
-133 LKEKNK
+133 LKSNNK
-139 IVYSYM
+139 IIYSYM
-145 TSVDNRNYSLAAK
+145 TSVDNKNYSLATK
-158 SSEIFMPPAMS
+158 SNEIFMPPAMS

-177 YAEMMYYKNLADR
+177 YTEMMYYKNLADK
-190 LGIKVNVVHVGD
+190 LGIKVNVIHIGD
-202 YKSCGEQYVKDKMS
+202 YKSYGEQYVKDKMS
-216 PEYRENMERLL
+216 PEYKENMERLL
-227 NKVYDNFVEDISED
+227 NKVYDNFLDNISED
-241 RKLNKNLINERIL
+241 RRLNKNLINERIL

-278 EQIKEFLGEKK
+278 EQIKEFVGKK
-289 IVSLEKYAQYV
+289 KVISLDKYLQYV
-300 QSSKKIDKKNSDKIA
+300 YDNKKSTKKNNDKIA
-315 IIYGEGTI
+315 IIYAEGTI

-335 LTPNVIVSELDKALK
+335 LTPNTIIAELDKALK
-350 DKNVKGI
+350 NKNIKGI
-357 VLRINS
+357 VLRVNS
-363 PGGSALASAIINNKI
+363 PGGSALASAVINNKM

-389 SIGGVAASGGYYIS
+389 SIGGIAASGGYYIS
-403 ANAKKIFADKE
+403 ADAKKIFADKG

-424 LIPNIKELVGK
+424 LIPNVKELVEK
-435 IDINVEELKKGEY
+435 IDINIEELKKGEY
-448 ADIYSLTNEVNK
+448 ADIYSLTNEVTK

-516 GIEATISGLAK
+516 GIEDTISNLAK
-527 DLNLTSYNVI
+527 DLNLTHYDVI

-547 ILKKYLPLMKIS
+547 ILKKYIPLIEVNDKIQS
-559 EKIKSTFIEKELY
+559 IFVEKELY